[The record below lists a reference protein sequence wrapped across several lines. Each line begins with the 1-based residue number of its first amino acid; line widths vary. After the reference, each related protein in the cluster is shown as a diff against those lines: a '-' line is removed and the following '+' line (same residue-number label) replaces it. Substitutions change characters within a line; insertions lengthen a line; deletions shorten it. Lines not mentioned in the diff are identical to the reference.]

1 MPDVDFNV
9 LPLTGW
15 YPGHML
21 KAGRAMQDVLRL
33 VDLVVELVDA
43 RAPAATRNPRF
54 REWLQSRPAV
64 IVANKADLADAAA
77 SRRWQAYLEAQG
89 ERVILLDAQHV
100 ADPTRVV
107 AAWKRIAEE
116 ERRARGASTALT
128 RPVRLMIAGVPNVG
142 KSTLVNGLFEGR
154 RAQVGPKPGVT
165 RQNQWVP
172 LREGVE
178 LLDTPGVLWPRIHDK
193 EHELRLA
200 LVGCI
205 RDEVIG
211 LELLAEF
218 LWVELSRQAPA
229 AVVWSLYGLEAA
241 PPSVEAFLESVA
253 RRRGLLRAGGRID
266 TERTATAVLKDFR
279 EGRLGRITLELPP
292 AAAPAP
298 PPASVP
304 PRNEAE

>member
-1 MPDVDFNV
+1 MPSIDFNV

-21 KAGRAMQDVLRL
+21 KAGRAMQEVLRL

-54 REWLQSRPAV
+54 RDLLQSRPAV
-64 IVANKADLADAAA
+64 IVANKADLADAEA

-89 ERVILLDAQHV
+89 ERVVLLDAQHV
-100 ADPTRVV
+100 ADPGRVV
-107 AAWKRIAEE
+107 AVWKRIAEE
-116 ERRARGASTALT
+116 ERRARGATTALT

-142 KSTLVNGLFEGR
+142 KSTLVNGLVEGR
-154 RAQVGPKPGVT
+154 RANVGPKPGVT

-178 LLDTPGVLWPRIHDK
+178 LLDTPGVLWPRIHNK
-193 EHELRLA
+193 EHELRLG

-205 RDEVIG
+205 RDEVMG

-218 LWVELSRQAPA
+218 LWVELSRQPA
-229 AVVWSLYGLEAA
+229 SAVAWGLYDLAAA
-241 PPSVEAFLESVA
+241 PPTFETFMESVA
-253 RRRGLLRAGGRID
+253 RRRGLLRSGGRID
-266 TERTATAVLKDFR
+266 AERTATAVLKDFR
-279 EGRLGRITLELPP
+279 EGRLGRLTLELPP
-292 AAAPAP
+292 AAEPVC
-298 PPASVP
+298 PPAAVA
-304 PRNEAE
+304 PRNEDE